1 MKDII
6 DFATWYSGME
16 KDKVKRAYIKYLK
29 ERIVENNKEDEHD
42 EGDIYDA
49 VACFRK
55 CFIRIVI
62 SRYIKKY
69 EKHWNVEKGDEIVI
83 GTNNKGTLDIWLIG
97 KDDSWIHLEEIQ

>member
-1 MKDII
+1 MNKMKDII

-49 VACFRK
+49 VACFR
-55 CFIRIVI
+55 
-62 SRYIKKY
+62 
-69 EKHWNVEKGDEIVI
+69 
-83 GTNNKGTLDIWLIG
+83 IG
-97 KDDSWIHLEEIQ
+97 KELEKRLLEAESADGQTRT